1 MGGGFLL
8 DEAWPSEFVRILV
21 WCGDFLE
28 AILSDNPTPNDMPSV
43 SAEASAEVEPS
54 DGGFEAITSQDQLD
68 RILSKRLE
76 RERAKYADY
85 DELKAKAAEA
95 ADSRTEVEKLT
106 DRIAQLEQERHR
118 SALEAAKAKA
128 ASEYGVPADLLV
140 GDDEEAIGSYAQRL
154 AEYVAAQAPKAGAY
168 VKNVGRDDNESS
180 AEAYAR
186 RMLSGE

>member
-1 MGGGFLL
+1 M
-8 DEAWPSEFVRILV
+8 
-21 WCGDFLE
+21 
-28 AILSDNPTPNDMPSV
+28 SDGPTPNDMPGV
-43 SAEASAEVEPS
+43 NAEAAESNES
-54 DGGFEAITSQDQLD
+54 DFEAITSQEQLD
-68 RILSKRLE
+68 RVLSKRLE

-106 DRIAQLEQERHR
+106 DRIAQLEQERHQ
-118 SALEAAKAKA
+118 SALDAAKARA

-140 GDDEEAIGSYAQRL
+140 GDDAEAIGSYAQRL
-154 AEYVAAQAPKAGAY
+154 AAYVAEKAPKAGAY
-168 VKNVGRDDNESS
+168 VKNVGRDDNAST